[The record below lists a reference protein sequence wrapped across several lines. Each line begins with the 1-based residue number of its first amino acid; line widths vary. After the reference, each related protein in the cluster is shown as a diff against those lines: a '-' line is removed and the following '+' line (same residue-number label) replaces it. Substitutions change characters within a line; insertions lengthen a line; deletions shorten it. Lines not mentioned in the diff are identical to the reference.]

1 MITSLKWFVA
11 LTKRLF
17 KNVAFVLTLC
27 LIPLCVLA
35 VELVSH
41 QTHGL
46 VTVVLSCDSIDDKEY
61 LQIKN
66 EFLSGDS
73 VINFYAVDDPEKAE
87 NDVISGKADSAWIF
101 SDNLELRLN
110 EYVDSRHSKPL
121 CRVLLRQDTVFTS
134 VAREKLYGKLLCL
147 LSKNYC
153 YDFVSDRVDAD
164 KEKLYAMYDEERKG
178 YTEDFVNFQYIG
190 KDNTSL
196 SDNNYITSPIRGL
209 LSLSVLVSIMAAMM
223 LSIDDEKRGRYTY
236 FPVKRRILIHI
247 SACFSGGAVCAII
260 AVAAMYFAGINV
272 SFLREMAIMLLLV
285 IASVGFV
292 CLIGFVMSS
301 ITGFSYAI
309 PFVVFVTVALC
320 PVFLNTNGNM
330 LIKSILPAYH
340 YLNSVYSD
348 SGIAHLAVYSV
359 LVYPL
364 CYIVYYLKN
373 LRHA

>member
-1 MITSLKWFVA
+1 MVTSLKWFVA

-17 KNVAFVLTLC
+17 KHVAFVLTLC
-27 LIPLCVLA
+27 LIPLCVLT
-35 VELVSH
+35 VELASH

-46 VTVVLSCDSIDDKEY
+46 VTVVLSCDSIDDEAY

-73 VINFYAVDDPEKAE
+73 VINFYAVNNPEEAE

-101 SDNLELRLN
+101 SDNLRLRLD
-110 EYVDSRHSKPL
+110 EYVDSRHSEPL
-121 CRVLLRQDTVFTS
+121 CQVLLRQDTVFTS

-164 KEKLYAMYDEERKG
+164 KEKLYAMYDEERKS
-178 YTEDFVNFQYIG
+178 YTEDFVHFQYIG
-190 KDNTSL
+190 KDNISL

-209 LSLSVLVSIMAAMM
+209 VSVAVIVSIMAAMM

-247 SACFSGGAVCAII
+247 SACFSGGAVSAII

-272 SFLREMAIMLLLV
+272 SFLRETAMMLLFI

-292 CLIGFVMSS
+292 CLVGFVVSS
-301 ITGFSYAI
+301 VICFSYVI
-309 PFVVFVTVALC
+309 PIVVFATVTLC
-320 PVFLNTNGNM
+320 PVFLNSTGNM
-330 LIKSILPAYH
+330 LIKSILPTYH
-340 YLNSVYSD
+340 YMNSVYND
-348 SGIAHLAVYSV
+348 SGIMSLVIYCV

-364 CYIVYYLKN
+364 CYMVYYLKN
-373 LRHA
+373 LRHT